1 MTGNPSYMDSATE
14 FNVLVTV
21 DRNLSFQQ
29 NLPVSIAVI
38 ILRANINRLSDLQPL
53 VPECSRPFRKL

>member
-1 MTGNPSYMDSATE
+1 MDSATE
-14 FNVLVTV
+14 FNVLVTA

-29 NLPVSIAVI
+29 NPPALSIAVI